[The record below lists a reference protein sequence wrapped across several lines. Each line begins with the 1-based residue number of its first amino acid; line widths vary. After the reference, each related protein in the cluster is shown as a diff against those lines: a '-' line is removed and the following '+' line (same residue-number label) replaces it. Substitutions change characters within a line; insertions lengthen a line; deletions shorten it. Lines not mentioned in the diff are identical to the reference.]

1 MSVLLIII
9 SVLGALLLLNFLL
22 LKFSCNK
29 VSNENPK
36 EEKRRYSMADK

>member
-1 MSVLLIII
+1 MSVFFIII

-29 VSNENPK
+29 VSHEKPE